1 MSATIR
7 RATTSGCISAACIAA
22 LPPIECPSS
31 TAGSAPSR
39 IESLQHIGGHGRISH
54 VAVVRARA
62 MIAQIEGNRAPMFR
76 ERTLHAAEI
85 ASRTEQSMQ
94 QHERRTALPCLDGV
108 QHHRRV
114 GHAAAPTPKMISAEP
129 ASRSAVIG
137 SPSMRLA
144 RIRLI
149 AGVVR
154 KPTED
159 TTAGSVAVA

>member
-1 MSATIR
+1 
-7 RATTSGCISAACIAA
+7 
-22 LPPIECPSS
+22 
-31 TAGSAPSR
+31 
-39 IESLQHIGGHGRISH
+39 
-54 VAVVRARA
+54 
-62 MIAQIEGNRAPMFR
+62 MIAQIEGNRAPMPR
-76 ERTLHAAEI
+76 ERPLHAAEI
-85 ASRTEQSMQ
+85 AGRTEQSMQ
-94 QHERRTALPCLDGV
+94 QSEWRTTLPCFDGV

-114 GHAAAPTPKMISAEP
+114 GHAAAPTPSMIIAEP

-137 SPSMRLA
+137 SASRRLA